1 MISKNKF
8 MLRAIELSI
17 SSANGTGGP
26 FGCVIVKDDK
36 IIAEGSNKVTFSND
50 PTAHAEIVAIRE
62 ACKKLNTFNLSGC
75 DLYASCEPCPMCLS
89 AIYWS
94 HVDNIF
100 YANTREDAKKINFDD
115 SLIYSEISKKNE
127 DRKIPIKQILRD
139 EALEAFEIWDKKT
152 DKIEY

>member
-1 MISKNKF
+1 MTSKNNF
-8 MLRAIELSI
+8 MIRAIELSI
-17 SSANGTGGP
+17 NSANGAGGP

-62 ACKKLNTFNLSGC
+62 ACKKLNKFNLSGC
-75 DLYASCEPCPMCLS
+75 DLYASCEPCTMCLS
-89 AIYWS
+89 AIYRS

-115 SLIYSEISKKNE
+115 SLFYSEISKKNE
-127 DRKIPIKQILRD
+127 DR
-139 EALEAFEIWDKKT
+139 
-152 DKIEY
+152 